1 MLPFAATFVG
11 VAAALA
17 MSGGAA
23 RALETDK
30 TLSGPQ
36 RGVAT
41 LAAQP
46 WEAFTA
52 PFQKYLGS
60 FSASGKFGATSFFTG
75 EAPAI
80 VTNALQ
86 TFRTILLPNHSIESL
101 GIAPSPFNLGTNGMG
116 EASKALQFFSHWSLL
131 MVDGAAN
138 LMNSAAPPELKS
150 QMNKITRSIVGI
162 ADRVRWHTDSTVNQ
176 FLFGSAQQAGA

>member
-1 MLPFAATFVG
+1 MLPVAAVG
-11 VAAALA
+11 FLAALA

-36 RGVAT
+36 RGVTT
-41 LAAQP
+41 LAAQL
-46 WEAFTA
+46 WEASAA
-52 PFQKYLGS
+52 PFQKYVGT
-60 FSASGKFGATSFFTG
+60 FSAHGKFGATSFFTG

-80 VTNALQ
+80 VTNALH

-101 GIAPSPFNLGTNGMG
+101 GIASSPFNLGTNGMG
-116 EASKALQFFSHWSLL
+116 EASKALQFFSQWSLL
-131 MVDGAAN
+131 IVDGAAN
-138 LMNSAAPPELKS
+138 LMNSTAPPELKS
-150 QMNKITRSIVGI
+150 QMNNITRSIVRI
-162 ADRVRWHTDSTVNQ
+162 ADRVRWHTDSTINQ

>member
-1 MLPFAATFVG
+1 
-11 VAAALA
+11 
-17 MSGGAA
+17 
-23 RALETDK
+23 
-30 TLSGPQ
+30 
-36 RGVAT
+36 
-41 LAAQP
+41 
-46 WEAFTA
+46 
-52 PFQKYLGS
+52 
-60 FSASGKFGATSFFTG
+60 
-75 EAPAI
+75 
-80 VTNALQ
+80 
-86 TFRTILLPNHSIESL
+86 
-101 GIAPSPFNLGTNGMG
+101 MG